1 MKSFSDIFKMLNKY
15 ERKQLVLTTLAWTLW
30 SVFGV
35 LTIVLILLMGQE
47 IASDNFART
56 NVYYYW
62 GAIIATFIL
71 KGVAFAYAH
80 SKAHFTGYALM
91 MRIRNEFIDK
101 MKMFSLGFFT
111 KERLGNI
118 STIIHHDVGKI
129 EILTSHIWTKLVSDV
144 LTALI
149 IGIALFILDW
159 RMGLALISLLP
170 VAFFFLWY
178 GRIKGEKIHKE
189 NRENMADM
197 VSSFV
202 EYVKGIPVIKV
213 FSENPTITN
222 QLQERIGK
230 FRKSSKSAAVVAS
243 KTIGSY
249 FLFLELCFGVLV
261 AIGAYLVLGNEVSI
275 YVFAI
280 FIILGKEFYKP
291 FLNAETY
298 LVFYIT
304 AKDSFGRVAS
314 VLQHPTMQA
323 LTTSKTPTSYDICFK
338 NVSFE
343 YEENAFNIVDTSFK
357 CREGTITAFVGS
369 SGAGKTTIT
378 NLIARFWDVCEGSIM
393 IGGIDIRD
401 IEYDELLSMMGIVMQ
416 NVILFNDTIAENI
429 KVGKKNA
436 TKQEIEKAA
445 KEAMIHDF
453 IISLPQGYDTLIS
466 EDAVNLSGG
475 QKQRISIARM
485 MLKDAPI
492 IILDEMTS
500 AIDPINERKIQKAMN
515 NLIKGRTTL
524 VIAHHLHTIRYANQI
539 IVLDE
544 GRIVEKGKHDSLL
557 KLDGIYKKLWDS
569 QMQAKEWEI
578 AR

>member
-1 MKSFSDIFKMLNKY
+1 MNNFSDIFKTLNKY
-15 ERKQLVLTTLAWTLW
+15 EKRQLVLTILAWTLW
-30 SVFGV
+30 SVLGV
-35 LTIVLILLMGQE
+35 LTIVLILLMVQE
-47 IASDNFART
+47 IASDNFDRIHI
-56 NVYYYW
+56 YYYW
-62 GAIIATFIL
+62 GAIVAAFIL
-71 KGVAFAYAH
+71 KGFAFAYAH
-80 SKAHFTGYALM
+80 TIAHFTGFALM
-91 MRIRNEFIDK
+91 SRMRNDFINK

-129 EILTSHIWTKLVSDV
+129 ETITSHIWTKLISDLV
-144 LTALI
+144 TALL

-159 RMGLALISLLP
+159 RMGLALVSLLP

-178 GRIKGEKIHKE
+178 GGMKGEKIHKE
-189 NRENMADM
+189 NRDNMADM

-213 FSENPTITN
+213 FSENKTVIN
-222 QLQERIGK
+222 ELQKRIAR
-230 FRKSSKSAAVVAS
+230 FRKTSKTSAVVAS
-243 KTIGSY
+243 KTMGSY

-261 AIGAYLVLGNEVSI
+261 AIGAFLVFENEITI

-291 FLNAETY
+291 FVNAETY

-304 AKDSFGRVAS
+304 AKDSFGRVSS
-314 VLQHPTMQA
+314 VLKHPIMQG
-323 LTTSKTPTSYDICFK
+323 SKNPKKPLSCDICFE

-343 YEENAFNIVDTSFK
+343 YEEDAFNIVDTSFK

-378 NLIARFWDVCEGSIM
+378 NLIARFWDVCEGAIM

-436 TKQEIEKAA
+436 TKEEIEKAA
-445 KEAMIHDF
+445 KEAMIHDY
-453 IISLPQGYDTLIS
+453 IVSLPQGYDTLIS

-475 QKQRISIARM
+475 EKQRISIARM
-485 MLKDAPI
+485 ILKDAPI

-500 AIDPINERKIQKAMN
+500 AIDPINERQIQKAMN
-515 NLIKGRTTL
+515 NLIKGKTTL
-524 VIAHHLHTIRYANQI
+524 VIAHHLYTVRYASQI

-544 GRIVEKGKHDSLL
+544 GRIVEKGRHDNLL
-557 KLDGIYKKLWDS
+557 ILDGIYKKLWDS
-569 QMQAKEWEI
+569 QMQAKKWEI